1 LTIQGRAL
9 PIQETD
15 AVPLGFSSEIEGDF
29 TIAIDQTDGLLTEMD
44 VFLR

>member
-1 LTIQGRAL
+1 LLTIQGRAL

-15 AVPLGFSSEIEGDF
+15 AVPLFSSEIEGDF

-44 VFLR
+44 VF

>member
-44 VFLR
+44 VF